1 MKSLFAFV
9 LLLLIGC
16 KPKSTEPEKKFISL
30 VSLIESQVAHV
41 DTSLYA
47 IIKIVSTDS
56 THHDTTFIRRE
67 DFRKEA
73 SEFLDI
79 PDLSNPKIAKRYKE
93 EPARYD
99 ELMGRVIISYS
110 AIDPGKEEFKNQELL
125 VTPNLA
131 SGDKINNIITT
142 RVISNKDSFVQKNM
156 LWRMDKSFQ
165 VTTILQKPGGFE
177 KVTTSRVVWND
188 DELQ

>member
-1 MKSLFAFV
+1 MKNCFPLLFFFI
-9 LLLLIGC
+9 IGC
-16 KPKSTEPEKKFISL
+16 KPKSTGPEKKYISV

-56 THHDTTFIRRE
+56 LHHDTTYIPRE

-73 SEFLDI
+73 REFLEI
-79 PDLSNPKIAKRYKE
+79 PDLSDQKIAERYKE

-99 ELMGRVIISYS
+99 ELMGRVIISYT
-110 AIDPGKEEFKNQELL
+110 ALDPAKEEFKNQELL

-131 SGDKINNIITT
+131 SGDKVNSIITT
-142 RVISNKDSFVQKNM
+142 RVISNRDSFVQKNM

-177 KVTTSRVVWND
+177 KVTTSRVIWND
-188 DELQ
+188 EDYQ